1 MLNFRGLARLTGL
14 ITGLMGLLQLPAALC
29 SYIYQSFDFQAFIY
43 SILICGVT
51 SIVLILL
58 SKGDDSDKIGKREG
72 YLTVALTWII
82 FSVIST
88 FPYTFSG
95 VIPNFS
101 DALFESVSGLTTTGA
116 TIITDL
122 EKIPEGILLW
132 RSFTQWI
139 GGMGFIVLTI
149 AIFPLFGIGGIE
161 LFVAETSVSTKDKLH
176 PRIKETAKRLWLLY
190 VGITLLVTILY
201 YFLGMTFFD
210 AINHALTT
218 VSSGGFSTHN
228 ESMAA
233 FNSDWIHYVC
243 IFFMILSGVNFTLI
257 YNSLKGNVHKLFWN
271 VEFRTYIGLIFTYSL
286 FVAGTIYHFSETT
299 AQDAL
304 KSSLFHV
311 SSIITTTGFTLSDYN
326 SISPAVTFLFFA
338 LLFTGACAGSTSG
351 GIKLIRHIVLFKH
364 IKVELKRLLHPQA
377 VIPLRIND
385 YIVNPKS
392 IYKIITFVLVY
403 LMLVLGSVVL
413 LSFHGIELE
422 TALGAVATSIGNVG
436 HGMGEFGSV
445 GNFNGLSDGLKVYL
459 SFLMIIGRLEI
470 FTILILFTPYFW
482 REN

>member
-1 MLNFRGLARLTGL
+1 MLNFRGLAKLTGL
-14 ITGLMGLLQLPAALC
+14 ITGLMGLLQIPAALC
-29 SYIYQSFDFQAFIY
+29 SYIYKSYDLQAFIY
-43 SILICGVT
+43 SITICLAASFLLICF
-51 SIVLILL
+51 
-58 SKGDDSDKIGKREG
+58 SKGEKSDKIGKREG
-72 YLTVALTWII
+72 YLTVALAWII
-82 FSVIST
+82 FSIIST
-88 FPYTFSG
+88 LPYTFSG
-95 VIPNFS
+95 AIPDFS
-101 DALFESVSGLTTTGA
+101 DAFFESVSGLTTTGA

-176 PRIKETAKRLWLLY
+176 PRIKETAKRLWFLY
-190 VGITLLVTILY
+190 VGITIAVTILY
-201 YFLGMTFFD
+201 AILGMTFFD

-233 FNSDWIHYVC
+233 FSSDWIHFTC

-257 YNSLKGNVHKLFWN
+257 YNSLKGNVNKLFWN
-271 VEFRTYIGLIFTYSL
+271 VEFRGYIGLIIAYSL
-286 FVAGTIYHFSETT
+286 FVAGTIYYFSEISVK
-299 AQDAL
+299 DAL
-304 KSSLFHV
+304 KTALFHV
-311 SSIITTTGFTLSDYN
+311 SSIVTTTGYTLSDYN
-326 SISPAVTFLFFA
+326 SISPAVTFLFFG

-351 GIKLIRHIVLFKH
+351 GIKLIRHIVLIKH

-385 YIVNPKS
+385 FIVHPKS

-403 LMLVLGSVVL
+403 LMLVLSGVIL

-422 TALGAVATSIGNVG
+422 TALGAVAISIGNVG

-445 GNFNGLSDGLKVYL
+445 GNFSGLSPDLKIYL

-482 REN
+482 RLN